1 MDAQGETEGAAK
13 RRGPKAARAA
23 RFGCLALLAAPFL
36 LVAGGIAAYLIAR
49 AIPEDYPE
57 AEPETVARR
66 ITGTS
71 AEVARMLDL
80 GGPDAAGWGR
90 QWRRSGPGVDVG
102 PGYCHADGMENWL
115 EKPVPGAFFLAHAWK
130 VANVSEAE
138 AEPALRR
145 TAAYLR
151 RHGWH
156 ITDSSHDNTHRYLNA
171 ERNGDEVDLTW
182 TEVSA
187 DGSGP
192 LEGRTSSPCTYD
204 PTPHGD
210 LPAI

>member
-1 MDAQGETEGAAK
+1 MDAQGETEDAAR

-23 RFGCLALLAAPFL
+23 KFGCVALLAAPFL
-36 LVAGGIAAYLIAR
+36 LVAGGIGAYLIAQ

-71 AEVARMLDL
+71 AAVTGALRL
-80 GGPDAAGWGR
+80 GGPDTDGWGR
-90 QWRRSGPGVDVG
+90 QWTGSDPGVDVG
-102 PGYCHADGMENWL
+102 PGSCYADGLENWL
-115 EKPVPGAFFLAHAWK
+115 EKPVPGAFFLAHAWE
-130 VANVSEAE
+130 VADVSEAE
-138 AEPALRR
+138 AKPALRR

-156 ITDSSHDNTHRYLNA
+156 ITEFSHENTRRYLNA
-171 ERNGDEVDLTW
+171 ERNGDEVALTW
-182 TEVSA
+182 TETHP
-187 DGSGP
+187 GSGP
-192 LEGRTSSPCTYD
+192 LEGRTFSPCTYD

-210 LPAI
+210 LPAL